1 MAGFILKSLVLS
13 ERALVDQLL
22 RLVVKKHSKWCKAQ
36 ILQKKKIPIMRKF
49 IWAIS
54 PSNEYMEIDH
64 KCSLNF

>member
-36 ILQKKKIPIMRKF
+36 ILQKKN
-49 IWAIS
+49 
-54 PSNEYMEIDH
+54 SNNEKVYLGNLTI
-64 KCSLNF
+64 KRVYGN